1 MVHALEKIHG
11 LIQAGGVLLDI
22 HPTPE
27 PPRLEVRL
35 GKRTILAGWLKET
48 DDYVEYEDAD
58 AALTGVIGRGLFA
71 VERQGRFA
79 FLTYAD
85 SFAELREYLADEW
98 KDAVIDDLTAARI
111 EDLLSAPERD
121 KEVILRESIQ
131 IARMK
136 PVGNIDPRIH
146 TNEHE

>member
-11 LIQAGGVLLDI
+11 LVEPGGILLDI

-35 GKRTILAGWLKET
+35 GARTILAGWLKET

-58 AALTGVIGRGLFA
+58 AALASAIARGLFA
-71 VERQGRFA
+71 VERQGRFS
-79 FLTYAD
+79 FVTYAD
-85 SFAELREYLADEW
+85 SFAELREYLAEEW

-121 KEVILRESIQ
+121 KEVILRESIR

-136 PVGNIDPRIH
+136 PVGNAA
-146 TNEHE
+146 